1 MEVKFDVKMTQKIM
15 YNFLMNHT
23 YRSMTGVMGI
33 LFGIAAFVIFGMTLG
48 HAETFMSVLYLLF
61 GIWFLLYLP
70 INLYLRSAKQVKSN
84 PVFQKPLHYTINDE
98 GITTEQGDQQAQM
111 KWEDL
116 VKVTETKMSLLIY
129 TGKRY
134 SFVLPKEAMGSRYKD
149 VAALIKK
156 HMPDRKVKMK

>member
-23 YRSMTGVMGI
+23 YRSMAGVMGI
-33 LFGIAAFVIFGMTLG
+33 LFGVAAFVIFGITLG
-48 HAETFMSVLYLLF
+48 YAETFMSVLYLLF

-70 INLYLRSAKQVKSN
+70 VNLYLRSGKQVKSN
-84 PVFQKPLHYTINDE
+84 PVFKKPLHYTINDE
-98 GITTEQGDQQAQM
+98 GITTEQDDQQAQM

-134 SFVLPKEAMGSRYKD
+134 SFVLPKEAMGSQYKD